1 MTKEELCRLEQSEL
15 VKLIDEG
22 RLVYLPVEEQPPF
35 RNKHITVDGA
45 ISISGNPRPSQI
57 LCIVTNDDLSKTLTV
72 VCAGMQIII
81 PFEKLAE
88 YLK

>member
-1 MTKEELCRLEQSEL
+1 MNDLLHAD
-15 VKLIDEG
+15 IDEIIDAE
-22 RLVYLPVEEQPPF
+22 YEAEEQLPF

-57 LCIVTNDDLSKTLTV
+57 LCIVTNDDLSKTLTI

-81 PFEKLAE
+81 PFEKLSE

>member
-1 MTKEELCRLEQSEL
+1 MNDLLHAD
-15 VKLIDEG
+15 IDDIIDAE
-22 RLVYLPVEEQPPF
+22 YEAEEQPPF

-45 ISISGNPRPSQI
+45 ISISGSPRPSRI

-72 VCAGMQIII
+72 ACAGMQIII
-81 PFEKLAE
+81 PFEKLSE

>member
-1 MTKEELCRLEQSEL
+1 MKTPI
-15 VKLIDEG
+15 V
-22 RLVYLPVEEQPPF
+22 
-35 RNKHITVDGA
+35 NKHITVDGA
-45 ISISGNPRPSQI
+45 ISISGSPRPSKI
-57 LCIVTNDDLSKTLTV
+57 LCIVTNDDLSKTLTA

>member
-1 MTKEELCRLEQSEL
+1 MNDLLHADIDDIIDAEYEAEEQS
-15 VKLIDEG
+15 
-22 RLVYLPVEEQPPF
+22 PF

-81 PFEKLAE
+81 PFEKLSE